1 MSSETA
7 PSIETHAS
15 WVVAWS
21 ITIIMGI
28 AYGAPLMVV
37 VGLAPIAEGMGGQRG
52 IPALA
57 SSLAYLGSGA
67 GGVLM
72 GLLAA
77 RLGARATAMMGG
89 ATIAAGLALAAAGS
103 AWQLLLAH
111 AVFIGMFGTGA
122 LFAPMMTHASLFFD
136 RRRGTALALVSSGQY
151 IAGAL
156 WPSLF
161 ERMIAAW
168 GWQRSMVVFGL
179 CAAAAI
185 VPLAAWA
192 LRRSPPAAL
201 AGSLAAGPPVGRKVL
216 GLSPNLAQGLIAAA
230 SFLCCIPMAMP
241 AAHLV
246 AFCGDLGIA
255 ASRGALMLSL
265 LLAAAFVSRQFWG
278 WVADRIGGLHAV
290 LIGGV
295 CQTAAMTGFLA
306 TQDEAGLFL
315 VSILY
320 GLGFGGIVPA
330 YVLAIRELFPASQAH
345 WRVPVLLL
353 VSLSGMATGA
363 WLGGALYD
371 AWGSYRG
378 AFAVGIGANL
388 IQVAL
393 VLWLATR
400 LAGGRRQVA
409 AAAAGGPR

>member
-1 MSSETA
+1 MPQETA
-7 PSIETHAS
+7 ASIETGRS
-15 WVVAWS
+15 WTIAWS
-21 ITIIMGI
+21 ITVIMGI

-37 VGLAPIAEGMGGQRG
+37 VGLAPIAEAMGGQRG

-57 SSLAYLGSGA
+57 SSLAYVGSGA

-77 RLGARATAMMGG
+77 RLGARRVAMMGG
-89 ATIAAGLALAAAGS
+89 AMIAVGLALAAGGS
-103 AWQLLLAH
+103 AWQLLLAY
-111 AVFIGMFGTGA
+111 ALCVGMFGTGA

-151 IAGAL
+151 VAGVL

-168 GWQRSMVVFGL
+168 GWQRSMITFGL
-179 CAAAAI
+179 CAAAVI

-192 LRRSPPAAL
+192 LRAPPPPAL
-201 AGSLAAGPPVGRKVL
+201 PGSAAAGPQPGRKVL
-216 GLSPNLAQGLIAAA
+216 GLPPNLAQGLIAAA

-295 CQTAAMTGFLA
+295 CQTVTLTGFLA

-330 YVLAIRELFPASQAH
+330 YVLSIRELFPVTQAH

-353 VSLSGMATGA
+353 VSLSGMAAGA

-378 AFAVGIGANL
+378 AFAFGIASNL

-393 VLWLATR
+393 VLWLTVR
-400 LAGGRRQVA
+400 LAGGRRLQPA
-409 AAAAGGPR
+409 AA

>member
-1 MSSETA
+1 
-7 PSIETHAS
+7 
-15 WVVAWS
+15 
-21 ITIIMGI
+21 MGI

-37 VGLAPIAEGMGGQRG
+37 IGLAPIADAMGGQRG

-77 RLGARATAMMGG
+77 RLGARRVAMIGG
-89 ATIAAGLALAAAGS
+89 AMIAAGLALAAGGA

-111 AVFIGMFGTGA
+111 AVCIGMFGTGA
-122 LFAPMMTHASLFFD
+122 LFAPMMTHVSLFFD

-151 IAGAL
+151 VAGVL
-156 WPSLF
+156 WPSVF

-168 GWQRSMVVFGL
+168 GWQRAMVVFGL
-179 CAAAAI
+179 AAAAAI
-185 VPLAAWA
+185 LPLAFWA
-192 LRRSPPAAL
+192 LRRPPPAPL
-201 AGSLAAGPPVGRKVL
+201 PGSKAAGPPVGQRVL
-216 GLSPNLAQGLIAAA
+216 GLPPNLAQGLIAAA

-278 WVADRIGGLHAV
+278 AVADRIGGLTTV

-295 CQTAAMTGFLA
+295 CQTAAMTAFLA

-330 YVLAIRELFPASQAH
+330 YVLAIRELFPAAEAH
-345 WRVPVLLL
+345 WRVPALLL
-353 VSLSGMATGA
+353 VSLSGMAAGA

-378 AFAVGIGANL
+378 AFAFGIAANL
-388 IQVAL
+388 VQVAL
-393 VLWLATR
+393 VLWLTTR
-400 LAGGRRQVA
+400 LTGRRPQAVT
-409 AAAAGGPR
+409 AAAGAAQ